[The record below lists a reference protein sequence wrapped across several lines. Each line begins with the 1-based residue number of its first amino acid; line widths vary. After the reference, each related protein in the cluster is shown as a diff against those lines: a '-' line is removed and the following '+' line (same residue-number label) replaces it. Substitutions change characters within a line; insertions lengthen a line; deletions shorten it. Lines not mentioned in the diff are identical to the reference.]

1 MHSLKRLNYRCHS
14 LLLRAFSAIN
24 FMFKSNKYLMATFF
38 GDSFFG
44 FPWIFIVLFSTFPA
58 IWEQSLL
65 LSSPWSRRRK
75 RGSGWI
81 APSLWS
87 HHSPNFWTGQSYLLS
102 SNCFFSHEHSCINI
116 TMIITEPA
124 VPDTR
129 LLGFCI
135 LATCSASSTKFLLDF
150 IVDPRPLFF
159 NRLLT
164 TQNIQEIVK

>member
-1 MHSLKRLNYRCHS
+1 MGIPSSVSPEFSLCCSQLFQQSESRASFC
-14 LLLRAFSAIN
+14 LLLDREGEKEALAESRQAFEVIIAQTSELVN
-24 FMFKSNKYLMATFF
+24 L
-38 GDSFFG
+38 
-44 FPWIFIVLFSTFPA
+44 IF
-58 IWEQSLL
+58 
-65 LSSPWSRRRK
+65 SRQ
-75 RGSGWI
+75 
-81 APSLWS
+81 
-87 HHSPNFWTGQSYLLS
+87 TV
-102 SNCFFSHEHSCINI
+102 FFSHEHSCINI